1 MLFTV
6 TIKTQS
12 GRTHKLNCIAPS
24 FEECLEK
31 ISSLYGARLE
41 KIEYDPRKNS
51 FSNQSTGLKI
61 GGKNP

>member
-6 TIKTQS
+6 TIKTQI
-12 GRTHKLNCIAPS
+12 GRTHKYNVIAPS

-41 KIEYDPRKNS
+41 KIEYDLRKNS
-51 FSNQSTGLKI
+51 LSNQSTGLKMEVTQ
-61 GGKNP
+61 

>member
-6 TIKTQS
+6 TIKTQI
-12 GRTHKLNCIAPS
+12 GRTHKLNIIAPS

-41 KIEYDPRKNS
+41 KIEYDLRKNS
-51 FSNQSTGLKI
+51 LNQSTGLKMEVTQ
-61 GGKNP
+61 

>member
-6 TIKTQS
+6 ILKTQR
-12 GRTHKLNCIAPS
+12 GRTHKLNVIAPS

-41 KIEYDPRKNS
+41 KIEYDLRKNS
-51 FSNQSTGLKI
+51 LSNQSTGLKMEVT
-61 GGKNP
+61 K

>member
-6 TIKTQS
+6 AIKTQI
-12 GRTHKLNCIAPS
+12 GRTHKLNVIAPS

-41 KIEYDPRKNS
+41 KIEYDLRKNS
-51 FSNQSTGLKI
+51 LSNQSTGLKMEVTQ
-61 GGKNP
+61 

>member
-6 TIKTQS
+6 TIKTQI
-12 GRTHKLNCIAPS
+12 GRTHKLNIIAPS

-41 KIEYDPRKNS
+41 KIEYDLRKNS
-51 FSNQSTGLKI
+51 LSNQSTGLKMEVTQ
-61 GGKNP
+61 

>member
-6 TIKTQS
+6 ILKTQV
-12 GRTHKLNCIAPS
+12 GRTHRINVIAPN

-31 ISSLYGARLE
+31 ISSLYGTRLE

-51 FSNQSTGLKI
+51 SIQSTGLKMEVTQ
-61 GGKNP
+61 